1 MKSRLLLTA
10 MLIALSSALHAQK
23 VSVSTNLLG
32 YAALGTMNVEAS
44 YAVSRHWSVVAG
56 LKYNPFTFRKGDP
69 DAQFQCRQQS
79 YSIGVRMWPW
89 HIWTGWWFASK
100 LRYQEYNVGGI
111 FGDETQEGDRIG
123 AGIYSGYTY
132 MVSPHFNVEFGV
144 GLWAGVDFYRTY
156 DCPMCGLTVD
166 SGRRGFLLPD
176 DMMISLVY
184 VF

>member
-1 MKSRLLLTA
+1 MKSRLLFTA

-69 DAQFQCRQQS
+69 DAQFQGRQQS

-89 HIWTGWWFASK
+89 HI
-100 LRYQEYNVGGI
+100 
-111 FGDETQEGDRIG
+111 
-123 AGIYSGYTY
+123 
-132 MVSPHFNVEFGV
+132 
-144 GLWAGVDFYRTY
+144 
-156 DCPMCGLTVD
+156 
-166 SGRRGFLLPD
+166 
-176 DMMISLVY
+176 
-184 VF
+184 